1 MSWYTLSVQSISN
14 SSLRIH
20 FQRPKFFY
28 FLFTL
33 FEVFS
38 RTLSDTP
45 VIFPSVFSL
54 NVCKTIL
61 LSDNCFCRHGYCSYL
76 LRYWD
81 FFANIHYDIQSLP
94 RKQKCAVDYSVI
106 GWHLLVDTSMGQ
118 RTEATIAH
126 TQSGGEIRCPW
137 SWRMTRNQLYLIAG
151 LLSLCRHWLTL
162 RMYETSPEMWQ
173 TNGCLI
179 LLISRFVCVLYCLC
193 VPSILKDAVRW
204 PIWRHDRASC
214 SYSLAW
220 HVCSYYFYT
229 QVFNIL

>member
-126 TQSGGEIRCPW
+126 TVWRRDPLPVELADDTKSIIFDSRIIKFMPTLVDIKNVWNVSWNVTNKRMFNSFIFSIRLC
-137 SWRMTRNQLYLIAG
+137 IV
-151 LLSLCRHWLTL
+151 LL
-162 RMYETSPEMWQ
+162 
-173 TNGCLI
+173 
-179 LLISRFVCVLYCLC
+179 
-193 VPSILKDAVRW
+193 
-204 PIWRHDRASC
+204 
-214 SYSLAW
+214 
-220 HVCSYYFYT
+220 VCSIDIKGCCEMTYMTSWQGIMQLFT
-229 QVFNIL
+229 RVACM

>member
-126 TQSGGEIRCPW
+126 TVWRRDPLPVELADDTKSIIFDSRIIKFMPTLVDIKNVWNVSWNVTNKRMFNSFNFSIRLC
-137 SWRMTRNQLYLIAG
+137 IV
-151 LLSLCRHWLTL
+151 LL
-162 RMYETSPEMWQ
+162 
-173 TNGCLI
+173 
-179 LLISRFVCVLYCLC
+179 
-193 VPSILKDAVRW
+193 
-204 PIWRHDRASC
+204 
-214 SYSLAW
+214 
-220 HVCSYYFYT
+220 VCSIDIKGCCEMTYMTSWQGIMQLFT
-229 QVFNIL
+229 RGACM